1 MPTSW
6 RIVKAAL
13 AATAMD
19 GEGARINGGRWN
31 SPGTAVVYTSQSR
44 SLAVLEILAHVQS
57 SEILLSYVTIPV
69 SFPDSLVEVID
80 PADLPEDWRENPAPS
95 ALKEIGDRWT
105 AAKRSAVLQIP
116 SAIVPDEHNFVLDPR
131 HPDFASVVV
140 GEPTGFRID
149 PRLK

>member
-31 SPGTAVVYTSQSR
+31 SPGTAVVYTSQTR
-44 SLAVLEILAHVQS
+44 SLAVLEILAHLQS

-69 SFPDSLVEVID
+69 SFDDAVVEIVD
-80 PADLPEDWRENPAPS
+80 PAQLPANWSENPAPS
-95 ALKEIGDRWT
+95 TLKEIGDRWA
-105 AAKRSAVLQIP
+105 AAKRSAVLQVP
-116 SAIVPDEHNFVLDPR
+116 SAIIPDEYNFVLDPR
-131 HPDFASVVV
+131 HPDFASVAI
-140 GEPTGFRID
+140 GEPTGFRLD